1 MKNLLLFGL
10 VIFCVSTGS
19 VWAQS
24 SLSFLGVALVANAD
38 TVPAGECWKVESILY
53 SSTPVSVEGGQSGFV
68 NITDLIIVNGN
79 TTVVRKST
87 ATSYVTNGISKDS
100 NLWEI
105 TLPIWLPSGTVIA
118 PHTGVKYL
126 SVLRF
131 ACP

>member
-1 MKNLLLFGL
+1 MKNLLLSSL
-10 VIFCVSTGS
+10 VIFGVSTGS

-24 SLSFLGVALVANAD
+24 SLSFVGVALVANAD

-53 SSTPVSVEGGQSGFV
+53 SSTPVSVAGHQQWYL
-68 NITDLIIVNGN
+68 ITDYIVVNGN
-79 TTVVRKST
+79 NLIVRK
-87 ATSYVTNGISKDS
+87 TSSIDGASASKDS

-131 ACP
+131 SCP